1 MQTDRLLLFLLF
13 PIALLGRPLSLPAQG
28 TRADSSAIRRLIQA
42 HADAWNRHDAHAAA
56 AAYAANADVRYSS
69 GERLQGRAQIEA
81 AHRAAFAEDTA
92 GGGSR
97 HSHPGPLWLRFERPD
112 LALVEVEARYDYPAG
127 PSGTAP
133 APERSLLFLVLTKE
147 HGRWSV
153 LAQRNLGPVR

>member
-13 PIALLGRPLSLPAQG
+13 PIAFLGRPLSLPAQG

-81 AHRAAFAEDTA
+81 GHRAAFAEDTA
-92 GGGSR
+92 GGGSQW
-97 HSHPGPLWLRFERPD
+97 HD
-112 LALVEVEARYDYPAG
+112 AG
-127 PSGTAP
+127 PRAF
-133 APERSLLFLVLTKE
+133 AERIVLQRSNTSSLKLPGSTV
-147 HGRWSV
+147 GR
-153 LAQRNLGPVR
+153 G